1 VTGKN
6 YVIAGLCARQAGRIP
21 VLERIVMPDQ
31 FDSSSL
37 SADRTG
43 ETESS
48 SPSRRSVL
56 RGAAGAGAA
65 GLAVTALGGLVM
77 PAASAVV
84 NARSASAHDD
94 EHTAGESIVVHV
106 RDAASGHIDIFRGE
120 TAISVRDRDLAARIV
135 RASR

>member
-1 VTGKN
+1 
-6 YVIAGLCARQAGRIP
+6 
-21 VLERIVMPDQ
+21 MPDQ
-31 FDSSSL
+31 LDSGSL
-37 SADRTG
+37 AADRTG

-65 GLAVTALGGLVM
+65 GLAVTALGGFGVQ
-77 PAASAVV
+77 AASAAVK
-84 NARSASAHDD
+84 AHSASAGKA
-94 EHTAGESIVVHV
+94 EPTAGESIVVHV

>member
-1 VTGKN
+1 
-6 YVIAGLCARQAGRIP
+6 
-21 VLERIVMPDQ
+21 MPDQ
-31 FDSSSL
+31 LDSGSL
-37 SADRTG
+37 AASHAG

-77 PAASAVV
+77 PAASAAVKTH
-84 NARSASAHDD
+84 SASAHE
-94 EHTAGESIVVHV
+94 EHPTAGESIVVHV

>member
-1 VTGKN
+1 
-6 YVIAGLCARQAGRIP
+6 
-21 VLERIVMPDQ
+21 MPDQ
-31 FDSSSL
+31 LDSGST
-37 SADRTG
+37 ADGRTG

-48 SPSRRSVL
+48 SPSRRTVL

-65 GLAVTALGGLVM
+65 GLAVTALGGLTM
-77 PAASAVV
+77 SAASAAVKPH
-84 NARSASAHDD
+84 SASAHEG
-94 EHTAGESIVVHV
+94 EHAAGESIVVHV

>member
-1 VTGKN
+1 
-6 YVIAGLCARQAGRIP
+6 
-21 VLERIVMPDQ
+21 MPDQ
-31 FDSSSL
+31 LDSGSL
-37 SADRTG
+37 AAGRTG

-65 GLAVTALGGLVM
+65 GLAVTALGGFGVE
-77 PAASAVV
+77 AASAAVKTH
-84 NARSASAHDD
+84 SAPAHEA

-106 RDAASGHIDIFRGE
+106 RDAASGDIDIFRGT